1 MEAHNLQQQLAS
13 QFGLSVLLEEG
24 LNESFTVVLN
34 GATIYTNLTEAEPYI
49 DHEKIISSI
58 GAYKEPLEKKMEETS
73 QPNDDNDP
81 DHLRWMNSV
90 CSGE

>member
-24 LNESFTVVLN
+24 LNESFTIVLN

-58 GAYKEPLEKKMEETS
+58 GAYKEPLEKKWRKLLS
-73 QPNDDNDP
+73 QTTTTIPTIFD
-81 DHLRWMNSV
+81 
-90 CSGE
+90 G